1 MSEFGRRVEEN
12 ASGGTDHGHG
22 GAVLVIGGGVSAGVH
37 GVWNGL
43 APDALEQGDVRGLN
57 DYRDVLSEIV
67 TKRLDLTTGAISGV
81 FPDWQA
87 QPVGVMV

>member
-1 MSEFGRRVEEN
+1 
-12 ASGGTDHGHG
+12 
-22 GAVLVIGGGVSAGVH
+22 
-37 GVWNGL
+37 
-43 APDALEQGDVRGLN
+43 VRGLN

-87 QPVGVMV
+87 QPVGVMA